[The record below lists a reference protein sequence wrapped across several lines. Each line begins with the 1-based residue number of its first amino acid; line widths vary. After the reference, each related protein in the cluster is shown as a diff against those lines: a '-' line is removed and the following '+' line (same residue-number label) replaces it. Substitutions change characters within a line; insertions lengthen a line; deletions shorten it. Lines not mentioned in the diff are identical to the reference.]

1 MGAIEQ
7 LIVKARLIKTES
19 ADRANTAMR
28 VGGWME
34 EVLQYLQDALSGKAD
49 AESDDLLTQSHLLV
63 GAINEIA
70 SLAGMSEERYD
81 DILNRITALTS
92 QLSDKIDY
100 SEKGEQ
106 GGVATLDSE
115 GHVPDSQI
123 DVILEYDSSSLF
135 PQSGKA
141 KRIYV
146 DKSGS
151 KMYRWDGTE
160 YVPFG
165 GAQFTAGEGIRIEG
179 NVISNTHT
187 NITDEEITDIIN
199 S

>member
-7 LIVKARLIKTES
+7 LIAKARLIKTES

-146 DKSGS
+146 DKSDS
-151 KMYRWDGTE
+151 KMYRWDGSA